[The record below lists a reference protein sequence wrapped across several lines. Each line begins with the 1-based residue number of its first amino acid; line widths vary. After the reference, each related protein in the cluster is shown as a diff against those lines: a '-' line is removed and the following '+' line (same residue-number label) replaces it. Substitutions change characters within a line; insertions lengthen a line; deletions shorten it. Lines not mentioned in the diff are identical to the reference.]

1 LNKNQNWIALFVSL
15 FLLTTGAFYAVWA
28 DHEEHKEWRWYEKIF
43 DWDDDDDDDDDDDN
57 DHKRGKKRRR
67 YQKRDRND
75 SKHYGKH
82 YLTPANNPTYIEECG
97 DCHFTYQPELLPSD
111 SWEKIIAG
119 LDDHFEEELEI
130 DTESKNV
137 ILGYLIANSAEKSSA
152 KRAVKIMRSL
162 VNRTPVRIT
171 EVPYI
176 LKKHHEVNPAVFKK
190 DSIGSPSNCP
200 ACHTTAEKGI
210 YEDDH
215 VLIPQ

>member
-1 LNKNQNWIALFVSL
+1 MNVMKKWIIFGVAFVL
-15 FLLTTGAFYAVWA
+15 VINGAFCIAWA

-43 DWDDDDDDDDDDDN
+43 DWDDDDN
-57 DHKRGKKRRR
+57 DGNDEDHNKGKKRRR

-75 SKHYGKH
+75 FKHYGKR
-82 YLTPANNPTYIEECG
+82 YLTPVNNPTYIEECG
-97 DCHFTYQPELLPSD
+97 DCHFTYQPELLPSG

-119 LDDHFEEELEI
+119 LDDHFGEELEI

-162 VNRTPVRIT
+162 GNRTPMRIT
-171 EVPYI
+171 EIPYI
-176 LKKHHEVNPAVFKK
+176 LEKHDEVDPNVFKNK
-190 DSIGSPSNCP
+190 SIGSLSNCQ
-200 ACHTTAEKGI
+200 ACHTTVEKGI

-215 VLIPQ
+215 VVIPR